1 MDRGAWQATVHGFT
15 RVGHDLV
22 TKSLSQMALG
32 LAAVVTAMEGA
43 QGHGG
48 LQLSLCQHL
57 RMGGPAQPMSRAVTL
72 CLVLELMLFRHTF

>member
-1 MDRGAWQATVHGFT
+1 MV
-15 RVGHDLV
+15 
-22 TKSLSQMALG
+22 LG

-43 QGHGG
+43 QRHGG

-72 CLVLELMLFRHTF
+72 CLVLLVLELMMLFRHTF